1 MAMVHLPLFT
11 RIIDQYVSFPGDRSF
26 VGLLP
31 PVPENVQWKAPVAF
45 TVRNL
50 KWKILGNLGTGR
62 VWTLVLM
69 KNQNLTLLTST
80 ISDVDFGENTADSVS
95 VVAGD
100 LLIWRITG
108 ETGEP
113 SPARINSITYERVAE
128 ANQ

>member
-11 RIIDQYVSFPGDRSF
+11 RQIAQYVSFPGDRSF
-26 VGLLP
+26 TGLLP
-31 PVPENVQWKAPVAF
+31 PLPENVQWKATVDF

-69 KNQNLTLLTST
+69 KNENLTSLTST
-80 ISDVDFGENTADSVS
+80 INDVDFGENTTDSVS
-95 VVAGD
+95 IAAGD
-100 LLIWRITG
+100 RLIWRITG

-113 SPARINSITYERVAE
+113 SPARINSITYERVAV